1 MSLQAPNLDDRRFQ
15 DIVDETKLL
24 IPKYC
29 PEWTNHN
36 LSDPGVALIEL
47 FAWMSETLLY
57 RLNQVPD
64 RFYTKFLELMGI
76 APFPPT
82 AAQADL
88 TFWLSAVLDQPV
100 TVKAGTQVGAPGLAG
115 QPVVF
120 ETIEDLVIAPPKLI
134 AAKTGRGGAG
144 TDSLVDAW
152 EDLRFPGA
160 SMRCFTTE
168 PRPVPGD
175 AFYFGFAG
183 SLAGSAVRF
192 RITTTSP
199 AGIGIHPQISSP
211 HHRGVVG
218 RGVGDGDQ
226 VLGHDRRAQPGRR
239 GYFVVPACPRGIGAG
254 RHPGLLDQ
262 GRTGAD
268 PAGRAQL
275 PGIARDPV
283 VTVETLG
290 GTTVAEHSVLHGPES
305 LGRSN
310 GLPGQSFV
318 LRNPP
323 LLARRDG
330 EHVQVSSGHV
340 VRNWEEVDD
349 FTGSSPGDLHY
360 VLDGSSGTVHF
371 GPTVRYADGT
381 WHQHGAV
388 PPVGAEI
395 IMRAY
400 RHGGGAGGNVGAGML
415 TSLRSTVAFIDS
427 VTNIASAKGGADAE
441 TVSEAKK
448 RGPFSLRTRQRAV
461 TPRDFERLAT
471 EASAEVAR
479 ARCLGPSAPGG
490 PVRLL
495 VVPKVRRVPE
505 SQTIDDFALT
515 DGLVA
520 NLAEYL
526 EPRRMIGITIEI
538 GTPYYQGVTVAT
550 HLHALPT
557 ASDDALTRIRSDAL
571 QLLYEWVNPLDGG
584 ADGSG
589 WPWDTDLN
597 AAPIAQ
603 LLQQVDGVDRVDE
616 VLLFECDLRTGR
628 RYGPAKEVVR
638 LDERSLF
645 LSAPQPLPVLGE
657 NGNGERRTASPSHSV
672 VVVK

>member
-1 MSLQAPNLDDRRFQ
+1 LSLQAPNLDDRRFQ

-47 FAWMSETLLY
+47 FAWMSEMLMY

-100 TVKAGTQVGAPGLAG
+100 TVKAGTQVGAPAAG

-120 ETIEDLVIAPPKLI
+120 ETVEDLVIAPPRLI

-144 TDSLVDAW
+144 TDTLVDAW
-152 EDLRFPGA
+152 EDLRFERA
-160 SMRCFTTE
+160 SMKCFTSE
-168 PRPVPGD
+168 PRPLPGD
-175 AFYFGFAG
+175 AFYLGFAG
-183 SLAGSAVRF
+183 SLGGSALRF
-192 RITTTSP
+192 RVTTTSP
-199 AGIGIHPQISSP
+199 AGIGIHPQTPPLAVEAWSGEAWATVLKYSDTTGGLNRDGEVVLLFPRAHEALALGGTRAYWFRVVMLATPPGAPTYQASP
-211 HHRGVVG
+211 EM
-218 RGVGDGDQ
+218 
-226 VLGHDRRAQPGRR
+226 
-239 GYFVVPACPRGIGAG
+239 
-254 RHPGLLDQ
+254 
-262 GRTGAD
+262 RT
-268 PAGRAQL
+268 
-275 PGIARDPV
+275 
-283 VTVETLG
+283 VTVDALG
-290 GTTVAEHSVLHGPES
+290 GTTTGEHSVLHGLES

-318 LRNPP
+318 LRYPP
-323 LLARRDG
+323 ILARREG
-330 EHVQVSSGHV
+330 EHVQVAAGHLV
-340 VRNWEEVDD
+340 QNWQEVDD
-349 FTGSSPGDLHY
+349 FTGSSPEDLHY
-360 VLDGSSGTVHF
+360 VLDGSSGTVNF
-371 GPTVRYADGT
+371 GPSVRYADGT

-400 RHGGGAGGNVGAGML
+400 RHGGGAEGNVGAGML
-415 TSLRSTVAFIDS
+415 TGLRSTVAFIDS
-427 VTNIASAKGGADAE
+427 VTNIAPANE
-441 TVSEAKK
+441 

-461 TPRDFERLAT
+461 TPRDFERLAI

-495 VVPKVRRVPE
+495 IVPKVRRVPE
-505 SQTIDDFALT
+505 SQNIDDFALT
-515 DGLVA
+515 DGLVK
-520 NLAEYL
+520 NIAEYL
-526 EPRRMIGITIEI
+526 EPRRLIGITVEVS
-538 GTPYYQGVTVAT
+538 TPYYQGVTVAT

-571 QLLYEWVNPLDGG
+571 QLLYEWVNPLSGGPDGE
-584 ADGSG
+584 G
-589 WPWDTDLN
+589 WPWDSDLN
-597 AAPIAQ
+597 AAPLAQ
-603 LLQQVDGVDRVDE
+603 LLHQVDGVDRVDE

-638 LDERSLF
+638 LDDRSLF
-645 LSAPQPLPVLGE
+645 LSAPQPRPVLGE
-657 NGNGERRTASPSHSV
+657 NGNGEHRMAPPSHSV

>member
-1 MSLQAPNLDDRRFQ
+1 MSLQAPNLDDRLFQ

-47 FAWMSETLLY
+47 FAWMSEMMLY

-88 TFWLSAVLDQPV
+88 TFWLSTVLDRPV
-100 TVKAGTQVGAPGLAG
+100 MVKAGTQVGAPTLSGP
-115 QPVVF
+115 PVVF
-120 ETIEDLVIAPPKLI
+120 ETVNDLVIAPPELI

-152 EDLRFPGA
+152 DDLRFPGA
-160 SMRCFTTE
+160 SMRCFTSE
-168 PRPVPGD
+168 PRPLPGD
-175 AFYFGFAG
+175 AFYFGFAA
-183 SLAGSAVRF
+183 SLGGTAVRF
-192 RITTTSP
+192 RNTTTSP
-199 AGIGIHPQISSP
+199 AGIGIHPQSP
-211 HHRGVVG
+211 PLTTEAWSGEAWVRVTKYSDTTGGLNRDGEVILLFPPIHEALALGGTRAYWMRVVL
-218 RGVGDGDQ
+218 VQ
-226 VLGHDRRAQPGRR
+226 TPPGAPSYQASPEIRS
-239 GYFVVPACPRGIGAG
+239 
-254 RHPGLLDQ
+254 
-262 GRTGAD
+262 
-268 PAGRAQL
+268 
-275 PGIARDPV
+275 
-283 VTVETLG
+283 VTVDTLG
-290 GTTVAEHSVLHGPES
+290 GTTMAEHSVRYGPES

-318 LRNPP
+318 LRYSP
-323 LLARRDG
+323 LLARRDD
-330 EHVQVSSGHV
+330 EHIRLSMGQTVQ
-340 VRNWEEVDD
+340 NWQEVDD
-349 FTGSSPGDLHY
+349 FTGSSSEDLHY

-371 GPTVRYADGT
+371 GPAVRYADGS

-400 RHGGGAGGNVGAGML
+400 RHGGGVEGNVDAGML
-415 TSLRSTVAFIDS
+415 TSLRSTVAFIDG
-427 VTNIASAKGGADAE
+427 VTNLAPAKGGADAE

-448 RGPFSLRTRQRAV
+448 RGPLSLRTRQRAV
-461 TPRDFERLAT
+461 TPGDFERLAI
-471 EASAEVAR
+471 EASSEVAR
-479 ARCLGPSAPGG
+479 ARCLGPTSPGG

-505 SQTIDDFALT
+505 SQTIDDFSLT
-515 DGLVA
+515 DGLVKHI
-520 NLAEYL
+520 AEHL
-526 EPRRMIGITIEI
+526 EPRRLLGITVEV
-538 GTPYYQGVTVAT
+538 GTPYYQGITVAT
-550 HLHALPT
+550 HLRALPT
-557 ASDDALTRIRSDAL
+557 ASDDTLTRIRSDAL
-571 QLLYEWVNPLDGG
+571 QFLYEWVNPLTGG
-584 ADGSG
+584 PRGEG

-597 AAPIAQ
+597 SAPIAE
-603 LLQQVDGVDRVDE
+603 LLQQLDGVDRIDE
-616 VLLFECDLRTGR
+616 VLLFDCDLRTGR

-645 LSAPQPLPVLGE
+645 LSAPQPVPVLGQ

-672 VVVK
+672 VVTK

>member
-1 MSLQAPNLDDRRFQ
+1 LSLQAPNLDDRRFQ

-36 LSDPGVALIEL
+36 LSDPGVAVIEL

-100 TVKAGTQVGAPGLAG
+100 IVKAGTQVGAPGLAG
-115 QPVVF
+115 RPVVF

-152 EDLRFPGA
+152 EDLRFAGA

-175 AFYFGFAG
+175 AFYLGFAG
-183 SLAGSAVRF
+183 SLGGSALRF
-192 RITTTSP
+192 RLTTTSP
-199 AGIGIHPQISSP
+199 AGIGIHPQTPPLTVEAWSGEAWVTVLKYSDTTGGLNRDGEVILLFPPVHEALALGGTRAYWFRVVMVQTPPGAPSYQASP
-211 HHRGVVG
+211 E
-218 RGVGDGDQ
+218 
-226 VLGHDRRAQPGRR
+226 
-239 GYFVVPACPRGIGAG
+239 I
-254 RHPGLLDQ
+254 
-262 GRTGAD
+262 RT
-268 PAGRAQL
+268 
-275 PGIARDPV
+275 I
-283 VTVETLG
+283 TVETLG

-330 EHVQVSSGHV
+330 EHVQVSSGHL
-340 VRNWEEVDD
+340 VRNWDEVDD
-349 FTGSSPGDLHY
+349 FTESSPADLHY

-400 RHGGGAGGNVGAGML
+400 RHGGGSGGNVGAGML

-441 TVSEAKK
+441 TVNEAKK

-495 VVPKVRRVPE
+495 IVPKVRRVPE

-571 QLLYEWVNPLDGG
+571 RLLYEWVNPLDGG
-584 ADGSG
+584 ADGNG

>member
-1 MSLQAPNLDDRRFQ
+1 LSLEAPNLDDRRFQ

-47 FAWMSETLLY
+47 FAWMSEMLMY
-57 RLNQVPD
+57 RMNQVPD

-88 TFWLSAVLDQPV
+88 TFWLSTVLDHTV
-100 TVKAGTQVGAPGLAG
+100 TVKAGTQVGAPSVLGR
-115 QPVVF
+115 PVVF
-120 ETIEDLVIAPPKLI
+120 ETVEDLEIAPPKLI
-134 AAKTGRGGAG
+134 AAKTGRGGTG
-144 TDSLVDAW
+144 TDTLVDAW
-152 EDLRFPGA
+152 DDLRFPGA
-160 SMRCFTTE
+160 SMRCFTSE

-175 AFYFGFAG
+175 AFYLGFAG
-183 SLAGSAVRF
+183 SLGGSVVRF
-192 RITTTSP
+192 RVTTTSP
-199 AGIGIHPQISSP
+199 AGIGIHPQTP
-211 HHRGVVG
+211 P
-218 RGVGDGDQ
+218 
-226 VLGHDRRAQPGRR
+226 L
-239 GYFVVPACPRGIGAG
+239 
-254 RHPGLLDQ
+254 
-262 GRTGAD
+262 
-268 PAGRAQL
+268 
-275 PGIARDPV
+275 
-283 VTVETLG
+283 TVEAWSGEAWVTALKYSDTTGGLNRDGEVILLFPPVHEALALGGTRAYWFRVVMTQTPPGAPSYQASPEIRTVAVDALG
-290 GTTVAEHSVLHGPES
+290 GTTVAEHSVRYGPES

-310 GLPGQSFV
+310 GLPGQSFS
-318 LRNPP
+318 LRYSP
-323 LLARRDG
+323 LLARRDD
-330 EHVQVSSGHV
+330 EHIQVSAGHV
-340 VRNWEEVDD
+340 VQNWEEVDD
-349 FTGSSPGDLHY
+349 FTASSSDDLHY

-371 GPTVRYADGT
+371 GPAVRYADGS

-400 RHGGGAGGNVGAGML
+400 RHGGGSEGDVGAGML
-415 TSLRSTVAFIDS
+415 TSLRSTVAFIDT
-427 VTNIASAKGGADAE
+427 VTNFAPAKGGADAE

-461 TPRDFERLAT
+461 TSRDFERLAT
-471 EASAEVAR
+471 EASSEVAR
-479 ARCLGPSAPGG
+479 ARCLGPTSLGG

-505 SQTIDDFALT
+505 SQSIDDFALT
-515 DGLVA
+515 DGLVKNIA
-520 NLAEYL
+520 QYL
-526 EPRRMIGITIEI
+526 EPRRLLGITVEI
-538 GTPYYQGVTVAT
+538 ATPYYQGVTVAT
-550 HLHALPT
+550 HMHALPT
-557 ASDDALTRIRSDAL
+557 ASDDTLMRIRSDAL
-571 QLLYEWVNPLDGG
+571 QLLYEWVNPLLGG
-584 ADGSG
+584 PNGEG

-597 AAPIAQ
+597 AAPVAE

-616 VLLFECDLRTGR
+616 VLLFDCDLRTGR

-657 NGNGERRTASPSHSV
+657 NGNGDRRTASPSHSV